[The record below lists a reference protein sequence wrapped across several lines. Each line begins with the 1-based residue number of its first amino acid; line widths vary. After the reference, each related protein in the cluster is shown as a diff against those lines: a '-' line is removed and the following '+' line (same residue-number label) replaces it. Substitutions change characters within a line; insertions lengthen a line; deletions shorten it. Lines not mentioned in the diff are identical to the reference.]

1 MEGPPH
7 SRKPLE
13 TAMLKQTR
21 TQVIYAALD
30 RAITGPKNGDPRRDG
45 TSEDR
50 LQYLTD
56 AVEAALKKWEQT

>member
-1 MEGPPH
+1 M
-7 SRKPLE
+7 
-13 TAMLKQTR
+13 AKQTR

-30 RAITGPKNGDPRRDG
+30 RAICGPKNGDPRRDG

-56 AVEAALKKWEQT
+56 AVEAALKKWEQA